1 MINQHEKG
9 RHKNWI
15 CEENRKTG
23 KQKNISE
30 EEQGLETEKL
40 RRGGG
45 GGREIERGTGKS

>member
-9 RHKNWI
+9 RHKNRR
-15 CEENRKTG
+15 CEEDRITG

-45 GGREIERGTGKS
+45 EREIERGTGKS